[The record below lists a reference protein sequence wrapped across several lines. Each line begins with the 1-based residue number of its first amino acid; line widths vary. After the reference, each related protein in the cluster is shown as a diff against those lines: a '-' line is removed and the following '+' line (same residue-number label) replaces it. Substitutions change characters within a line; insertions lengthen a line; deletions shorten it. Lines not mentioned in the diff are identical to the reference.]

1 MSSSF
6 LTKGQ
11 DIRIELL
18 SDKDREKKLG
28 SINGTVGRTYLNSF
42 LVKLPS
48 PDKSLPPFKV
58 DSPVNIYLGRSGSL
72 YTSPSTVVDMELGP
86 YSWMQLAL
94 PDKMRRIEMR
104 HWVRVKA
111 NLQLRYRLAHYNWP
125 YYEASTLDIS
135 GGGLLF
141 TAPHIVDEKLELE
154 VGIHMPDQR
163 RVDSIVEVKRCEG
176 YSSRWGNRY
185 KIGCSFKEIGNG
197 PRESLIK
204 FVFSKQREMLK
215 MGRIQF

>member
-1 MSSSF
+1 MSSNF
-6 LTKGQ
+6 FTKGQ
-11 DIRIELL
+11 DIKIELL
-18 SDKDREKKLG
+18 SHQDLGKKLG
-28 SINGTVGRTYLNSF
+28 MINGTLGRTYFNSF
-42 LVKLPS
+42 LVKIPRS
-48 PDKSLPPFKV
+48 DNSLPPFKV
-58 DSPVNIYLGRSGSL
+58 GSPVNIYVGRSGSL
-72 YTSPSTVVDMELGP
+72 YTSSSKVVDMELGP

-94 PDKMRRIEMR
+94 PDRMLRIEMR

-111 NLQLRYRLAHYNWP
+111 NLNVRYRLANYNWP

-154 VGIHMPDQR
+154 LGIHMPDQR
-163 RVDSIVEVKRCEG
+163 QVDSIVEVKRCEG
-176 YSSRWGNRY
+176 YSTRWGNRY

-204 FVFSKQREMLK
+204 YVFNRQREMLK
-215 MGRIQF
+215 KGRI

>member
-1 MSSSF
+1 MSSNF
-6 LTKGQ
+6 FTKGQ

-18 SDKDREKKLG
+18 SNQNKDKSLG
-28 SINGTVGRTYLNSF
+28 TISGTVGRTYFNSF
-42 LVKLPS
+42 LIKIPG
-48 PDKSLPPFKV
+48 PDKKFPPFKV
-58 DSPVNIYLGRSGSL
+58 ESPVNIFLGRNGSL
-72 YTSPSTVVDMELGP
+72 YTSSSKVVDMELGP

-94 PDKMRRIEMR
+94 PDKLRRIEMR
-104 HWVRVKA
+104 HWVRIKA
-111 NLQLRYRLAHYNWP
+111 NLNLRYRLARYNWP

-154 VGIHMPDQR
+154 LGIHMPDQR
-163 RVDSIVEVKRCEG
+163 LVDSIVEVKRCEG
-176 YSSRWGNRY
+176 YSTRWGNRY

-204 FVFSKQREMLK
+204 YVFNKQRDMLK
-215 MGRIQF
+215 RGHI